1 MSDHDVSKMKVA
13 DLKKELKNRGLSTLG
28 NKNELVDRLQGALI
42 DGGDPLEESDLLG
55 DDELNDDILEEEE
68 EEDKHADGT
77 AEEDQMLKSPTP
89 SEASK
94 SESPEQLSKSTEQLH
109 ETKKD
114 GDVSSTAAATTP
126 AVPQKKVALKRN
138 ISITV
143 PTPAA
148 AATPATATEE
158 SKKDSDGENGTDQKS
173 DEPDKK
179 VVKLTQLTALERL
192 ELRAKKFGAAPP
204 SDSKLQARAARF
216 GLESESKTTPSGT
229 TTSNVSS
236 LEALK
241 KRAERFGVSTSD
253 KLTKL
258 DQQEKLLKRQ
268 ERFAGTAAAAAT
280 AATTTTTTDSSTV
293 AVTTPKL
300 TATGKVAIT
309 ANSSSSSS
317 KIDYAERA
325 RLRLERF
332 KNTA

>member
-68 EEDKHADGT
+68 DKHADGT

-114 GDVSSTAAATTP
+114 GEASTTSTA
-126 AVPQKKVALKRN
+126 PQKKVALKRN
-138 ISITV
+138 ISISV

-148 AATPATATEE
+148 TATTPAAGNGAEE
-158 SKKDSDGENGTDQKS
+158 APKKEGSDEGSNGTEQKS
-173 DEPDKK
+173 DEPEKK
-179 VVKLTQLTALERL
+179 IVKLTQLTAQERL
-192 ELRAKKFGAAPP
+192 ELRAKKFGAAPT
-204 SDSKLQARAARF
+204 SDLKLQARAARF
-216 GLESESKTTPSGT
+216 GLDSESKSSTPS
-229 TTSNVSS
+229 TSTVAS

-241 KRAERFGVSTSD
+241 KRAERFGVSVSD

-258 DQQEKLLKRQ
+258 EAQEKLLKRQ
-268 ERFAGTAAAAAT
+268 ERFAGTT
-280 AATTTTTTDSSTV
+280 ATTPAASTPSTTP
-293 AVTTPKL
+293 TTPKL

-309 ANSSSSSS
+309 ASSSSTSS
-317 KIDYAERA
+317 KTDYAERA

-332 KNTA
+332 KNAA

>member
-1 MSDHDVSKMKVA
+1 MSDQDVSKMKVA

-68 EEDKHADGT
+68 DKHADGT
-77 AEEDQMLKSPTP
+77 VEEDQMLKSPTP

-109 ETKKD
+109 ESKKED
-114 GDVSSTAAATTP
+114 EISSTATAA
-126 AVPQKKVALKRN
+126 APQKKVALKRN

-143 PTPAA
+143 PTPATTVT
-148 AATPATATEE
+148 TPTSGNGSTEA
-158 SKKDSDGENGTDQKS
+158 SKKEDTAEGENGSEQKS
-173 DEPDKK
+173 DEPEKK
-179 VVKLTQLTALERL
+179 IVKLTQLTAQERL
-192 ELRAKKFGAAPP
+192 ELRAKKFGAAPS
-204 SDSKLQARAARF
+204 SDLKLQARAARF
-216 GLESESKTTPSGT
+216 GLDSESKSSSISTA
-229 TTSNVSS
+229 SNVAS

-241 KRAERFGVSTSD
+241 KRAERFGVSVSD

-258 DQQEKLLKRQ
+258 DQQDKLQKRQ
-268 ERFAGTAAAAAT
+268 ERFAGTS
-280 AATTTTTTDSSTV
+280 AATTADATSTQ
-293 AVTTPKL
+293 TTPKL

-309 ANSSSSSS
+309 ASSSSTSS
-317 KIDYAERA
+317 KTDYAERA

>member
-42 DGGDPLEESDLLG
+42 DGGDPLEESDLLE
-55 DDELNDDILEEEE
+55 DDELNDDILEE

-114 GDVSSTAAATTP
+114 EENSSTAAA
-126 AVPQKKVALKRN
+126 AAPQKKVALKRN
-138 ISITV
+138 ISISV

-148 AATPATATEE
+148 VTVPAAVAQE
-158 SKKDSDGENGTDQKS
+158 SKKDGDDENGTDQKS
-173 DEPDKK
+173 DEPEKK

-192 ELRAKKFGAAPP
+192 EMRAKKFGAAAPV
-204 SDSKLQARAARF
+204 SESKLQARAARF
-216 GLESESKTTPSGT
+216 GLDSESKTTPAGT
-229 TTSNVSS
+229 TNTTTTSS

-241 KRAERFGVSTSD
+241 KRAERFGVSVSD
-253 KLTKL
+253 KLTKI
-258 DQQEKLLKRQ
+258 DQQEKLQKRQ
-268 ERFAGTAAAAAT
+268 ERFAGTAAAAPAA
-280 AATTTTTTDSSTV
+280 AATTTEGSSTV

-317 KIDYAERA
+317 KTDYAERA

>member
-68 EEDKHADGT
+68 DKHADGT

-94 SESPEQLSKSTEQLH
+94 SESPEQLSKSSEQLH
-109 ETKKD
+109 ETKK
-114 GDVSSTAAATTP
+114 GDEASSTATSAA
-126 AVPQKKVALKRN
+126 PQKKVALKRN

-143 PTPAA
+143 PAPATT
-148 AATPATATEE
+148 AATPAAGNGATEAP
-158 SKKDSDGENGTDQKS
+158 KKDATDEGENGTNPKS
-173 DEPDKK
+173 DEPEKK
-179 VVKLTQLTALERL
+179 IVKLTQLTAQERL
-192 ELRAKKFGAAPP
+192 ELRAKKFGAAPTT
-204 SDSKLQARAARF
+204 DLKLQARAARF
-216 GLESESKTTPSGT
+216 GLDSESKSTPNSTT
-229 TTSNVSS
+229 VSS

-241 KRAERFGVSTSD
+241 KRAERFGVSVSD

-258 DQQEKLLKRQ
+258 EAQEKLLKRQ
-268 ERFAGTAAAAAT
+268 ERFAGTT
-280 AATTTTTTDSSTV
+280 PVTPSTTPT
-293 AVTTPKL
+293 TTPKL

-309 ANSSSSSS
+309 ASSSSTSS
-317 KIDYAERA
+317 KTDYAERA

-332 KNTA
+332 KNAA

>member
-68 EEDKHADGT
+68 EDKHADGT

-94 SESPEQLSKSTEQLH
+94 SESPEQLSKSTEQLL
-109 ETKKD
+109 ESKKD
-114 GDVSSTAAATTP
+114 GEVSSTAAAAT
-126 AVPQKKVALKRN
+126 APQKKVALKRN

-148 AATPATATEE
+148 VTTPTTAAEE
-158 SKKDSDGENGTDQKS
+158 PKKETDDENGTDKKS
-173 DEPDKK
+173 DEPEKK
-179 VVKLTQLTALERL
+179 VVKLTQLTAQERL
-192 ELRAKKFGAAPP
+192 ELRAKKFGAGAAPA

-216 GLESESKTTPSGT
+216 GLDSESKSSPAGT
-229 TTSNVSS
+229 TTSGVSS

-241 KRAERFGVSTSD
+241 KRAERFGVSVSD

-258 DQQEKLLKRQ
+258 DQQEKLQKRQ
-268 ERFAGTAAAAAT
+268 ERFAGTAAAT
-280 AATTTTTTDSSTV
+280 TTATTTPTESSTA

-309 ANSSSSSS
+309 ANSSSTSS
-317 KIDYAERA
+317 KTDYAERA

>member
-13 DLKKELKNRGLSTLG
+13 DLKKELKSRGLSTLG

-68 EEDKHADGT
+68 EDKHADGT

-94 SESPEQLSKSTEQLH
+94 SESPEQLNKSSEQLH

-114 GDVSSTAAATTP
+114 GDNLSTAAATTP
-126 AVPQKKVALKRN
+126 AAPQKKVALKRN
-138 ISITV
+138 ISISV
-143 PTPAA
+143 STPAA
-148 AATPATATEE
+148 VTSPATGAEE
-158 SKKDSDGENGTDQKS
+158 PKKDTDVENGSDQKP
-173 DEPDKK
+173 DEPEKK
-179 VVKLTQLTALERL
+179 VVKLTQLTAQERL
-192 ELRAKKFGAAPP
+192 ELRAKKFGATPV
-204 SDSKLQARAARF
+204 SESKLQARAARF
-216 GLESESKTTPSGT
+216 GLDSESKTTSAGT
-229 TTSNVSS
+229 TANSGAN

-241 KRAERFGVSTSD
+241 KRAERFGVSVSN

-258 DQQEKLLKRQ
+258 DQQEKLQKRQ
-268 ERFAGTAAAAAT
+268 ERFSGAAAAP
-280 AATTTTTTDSSTV
+280 ATTTTATDSSTV

>member
-68 EEDKHADGT
+68 DKHADGT

-109 ETKKD
+109 EPKKD
-114 GDVSSTAAATTP
+114 GEASATP
-126 AVPQKKVALKRN
+126 AAPQKKVALKRN
-138 ISITV
+138 ISISVQT
-143 PTPAA
+143 PATTTATATTPAA
-148 AATPATATEE
+148 GNGTAAEAP
-158 SKKDSDGENGTDQKS
+158 KKDGEGENNGTDQKS
-173 DEPDKK
+173 DEPEKK
-179 VVKLTQLTALERL
+179 IVKLTQLTAQERL
-192 ELRAKKFGAAPP
+192 ELRAKKFGAAPT
-204 SDSKLQARAARF
+204 SDLKLQARAARF
-216 GLESESKTTPSGT
+216 GLDSESKS
-229 TTSNVSS
+229 TTSSTSTVSS

-241 KRAERFGVSTSD
+241 KRAERFGVSVSD
-253 KLTKL
+253 KLTKI
-258 DQQEKLLKRQ
+258 DQQEKLQKRQ
-268 ERFAGTAAAAAT
+268 ERFAGAAASTPAAAT
-280 AATTTTTTDSSTV
+280 TPSTTP
-293 AVTTPKL
+293 TTPKL

-309 ANSSSSSS
+309 ASNSSTGS
-317 KIDYAERA
+317 KTDYAERA

-332 KNTA
+332 KNAA